1 MDKATISLPL
11 KIMIG
16 AEQTG
21 QMTWG
26 DTGLHLKEVLSL
38 NTYL

>member
-1 MDKATISLPL
+1 MLSC
-11 KIMIG
+11 

-26 DTGLHLKEVLSL
+26 DTGPHEMEIHSL
-38 NTYL
+38 NTYDLILLIF